1 MASLKAVM
9 NCLDI
14 DTNRD
19 LSVLRD
25 FFGFSR
31 AQVPTD
37 PSADASVSVKTQI
50 QRVQGKHVHLNVIR
64 VGFDTLSATA
74 REDRIER
81 IDYAIY
87 RTQNIYSSVSLGVGR
102 VEHWLINSAD
112 ADGLDDIGSED
123 EADELVERATVDN
136 DGIDCFV
143 VRNISDSDFIGK
155 ASAIPGSCDK
165 GSKTD
170 GVIAGESGLGDETF
184 AKTFAHEM
192 GHHLGLSHNH
202 GGNCPTTTSGQNNLM
217 AQSRCAA
224 GSGQAGQRAAVLL
237 ISSQGSTM
245 RGHCSAQ
252 DAC

>member
-1 MASLKAVM
+1 MANLKTIM

-14 DTNRD
+14 DTSGNV
-19 LSVLRD
+19 SVLRD

-31 AQVPTD
+31 GRVPTD
-37 PSADASVSVKTQI
+37 PSATASVSVKGQI

-64 VGFDTLSATA
+64 VGFDTLSAPQQET
-74 REDRIER
+74 RTER

-87 RTQNIYSSVSLGVGR
+87 RTRIIYGNVNLGVGR
-102 VEHWLINSAD
+102 VQHWVITSAN
-112 ADGLDDIGSED
+112 ADGLDDIGSSD
-123 EADELVERATVDN
+123 EVDELVERATVNN
-136 DGIDCFV
+136 DGVDCFV
-143 VRNISDSDFIGK
+143 VRNISAGFIGQ

-170 GVIAGESGLGDETF
+170 GVVAAESGLGDETH
-184 AKTFAHEM
+184 AKTFAHEI

-202 GGNCPTTTSGQNNLM
+202 GSNCPTTTNAQNNLM

-224 GSGQAGQRAAVLL
+224 SGGEAGQRAAGLL

-252 DAC
+252 DGC